1 MYLNKFIHVISIL
14 SRSRSA
20 TAREHTPTDF
30 NLEESKSNVESTLSS
45 KSPHQIDDVEA
56 SLGHCEQIL
65 KHYRMKLDK
74 SGEKDSDTKKLIVDY
89 EYKRALLLS
98 NCYLSLLLADVP
110 SAEMKSSVMKARK
123 KSKRKDNEKKIDMDL
138 CTWNTTV
145 VGALGSLERSIKEV
159 ERSGLYSAEISVLR
173 QAHDQQ
179 FIPVHEATKS
189 VGVNSNFHL
198 SQFMAE
204 RFSHEDEVTATDELL
219 EAETSPI
226 QSVAI
231 LQKKARHINDALEK
245 GPFPVE
251 QREKLAEKYVKDWA
265 KHEAEH
271 ERIDICY
278 KCVDGLYVDKQG
290 RRVSKGTK
298 GAIMVVPPGGFWLP
312 NKMSCVVITGTI
324 IIVKHW
330 HPPSEGGVVDWKNG
344 CLICMSHLGPSVVHS
359 EGGGE
364 MTPELCQ
371 EVISNMVIY
380 DKLDMFPYT
389 KEHVHLEFDTCAELM
404 YGKYIS
410 PNETTTSKVLFRL
423 RGSYRIQAKLVL
435 NFLCGKT
442 SRVGVFSAEVSKT
455 DYQLAGAG
463 CASNGDMV
471 AEHLTHGQAQSTPDK
486 MMTEKTHSMEE
497 LNKQSRA
504 LAGILWSKL
513 SSIYASST
521 SKSMVHIAK
530 RSGEEILSPEA
541 RAMYEAHMHHQLS
554 LNSQKAYKTCIL
566 KKVGLPKHYL
576 DLCIA
581 NNIEGATIE
590 NATSLY
596 MSWLWHEE
604 KNHPLHRYLYSQS
617 PEAIEK
623 RSNASKQAYKTCIEK
638 KVGLPKHYLDL
649 CIANNIEGAT
659 IDNAQSLYMS
669 WLNHC
674 ENEVDD
680 SLYRYLYSQSPEAIE
695 KRSNASKQ
703 GHKTCIEKGVGCPAY
718 YLDLCKT
725 NNIEGATIENAQSL
739 YQSWEVSSIAN
750 KIKSEEDAKLD
761 DLKYLA
767 ISLEPYCDINN
778 LHKDMLTRDLF
789 TDTNAQAVFDRVF
802 ESYNDNKD
810 LLKTKLI
817 NATPKI
823 ASAARNWSTF
833 TAECSGKIGLNI
845 DDEQDQ
851 IYINCVSPV
860 GPFADTEWEDC
871 TIMFINGRRYTTYE
885 DGMIL
890 LAAAKN
896 TGTITLTVKQGSG

>member
-1 MYLNKFIHVISIL
+1 
-14 SRSRSA
+14 
-20 TAREHTPTDF
+20 
-30 NLEESKSNVESTLSS
+30 
-45 KSPHQIDDVEA
+45 
-56 SLGHCEQIL
+56 
-65 KHYRMKLDK
+65 MKLDK

-98 NCYLSLLLADVP
+98 NCYLPLLLADVP

-219 EAETSPI
+219 EDETSLI
-226 QSVAI
+226 EYVAI
-231 LQKKARHINDALEK
+231 LQKKAHFMNDALEE

-251 QREKLAEKYVKDWA
+251 QREELAEKYVKDWA
-265 KHEAEH
+265 EHEAEH

-278 KCVDGLYVDKQG
+278 KCVNGLYVDKKG

-324 IIVKHW
+324 VIVKHW
-330 HPPSEGGVVDWKNG
+330 HPPSEGGVVDWENG

-410 PNETTTSKVLFRL
+410 PNETTTCKVLFRL

-504 LAGILWSKL
+504 LASILWSKL
-513 SSIYASST
+513 SSVYASST

-541 RAMYEAHMHHQLS
+541 RAMYEAQMHHQWS
-554 LNSQKAYKTCIL
+554 LNAKKAY
-566 KKVGLPKHYL
+566 
-576 DLCIA
+576 
-581 NNIEGATIE
+581 
-590 NATSLY
+590 
-596 MSWLWHEE
+596 
-604 KNHPLHRYLYSQS
+604 
-617 PEAIEK
+617 
-623 RSNASKQAYKTCIEK
+623 
-638 KVGLPKHYLDL
+638 
-649 CIANNIEGAT
+649 
-659 IDNAQSLYMS
+659 
-669 WLNHC
+669 
-674 ENEVDD
+674 
-680 SLYRYLYSQSPEAIE
+680 
-695 KRSNASKQ
+695 
-703 GHKTCIEKGVGCPAY
+703 KTCIEKGVGWPQYYLDLCIANDIKGATLENAISLYMSWLFENGNHQLPAY
-718 YLDLCKT
+718 YLDLCIANDIK
-725 NNIEGATIENAQSL
+725 GATLENAMSL
-739 YQSWEVSSIAN
+739 YMSWSYHEKKHPLAAYHQALQDEHAR
-750 KIKSEEDAKLD
+750 IKSEEDAELD
-761 DLKYLA
+761 DLKRLA
-767 ISLEPYCDINN
+767 SSLEPHCDINN
-778 LHKDMLTRDLF
+778 LDKEELSRNLF
-789 TDTNAQAVFDRVF
+789 TDVKDQVTFDKML

-817 NATPKI
+817 IATPKI
-823 ASAARNWSTF
+823 ASEARNWSTYA
-833 TAECSGKIGLNI
+833 AEIVTNKIGLNI

-860 GPFADTEWEDC
+860 GPFATTEWEDC

-896 TGTITLTVKQGSG
+896 TGTITLTVKHKGSG